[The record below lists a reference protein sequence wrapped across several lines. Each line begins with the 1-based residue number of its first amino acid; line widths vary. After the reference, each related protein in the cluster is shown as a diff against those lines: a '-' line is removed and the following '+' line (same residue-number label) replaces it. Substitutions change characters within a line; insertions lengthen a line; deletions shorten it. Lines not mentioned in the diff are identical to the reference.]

1 MGVSRGVR
9 DKTKLLL
16 SGDEEWHG
24 QHSIV
29 VVAGQSADQ
38 WVVLEGHPQKA
49 KSSLRVKMAN
59 PVTAGSIKGYKC
71 TQWKEGKKWKR
82 KNGKQGI

>member
-29 VVAGQSADQ
+29 VVAGQLADQ

-49 KSSLRVKMAN
+49 KSS
-59 PVTAGSIKGYKC
+59 
-71 TQWKEGKKWKR
+71 
-82 KNGKQGI
+82 